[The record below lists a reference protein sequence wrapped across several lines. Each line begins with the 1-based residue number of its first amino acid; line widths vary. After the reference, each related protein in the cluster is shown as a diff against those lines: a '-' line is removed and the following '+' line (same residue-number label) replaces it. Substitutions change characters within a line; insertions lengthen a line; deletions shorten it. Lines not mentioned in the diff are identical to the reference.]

1 MRKVKLKYKDRSN
14 ILVAFKQT
22 ASQNVKN
29 PSPIKTLDICA
40 TLSEA
45 REIAERMGSRL
56 PTLSEF
62 IRALKYDP
70 KLYEKVKGDW
80 YWVNDQPEFT
90 IPGYYRINYER
101 GSISIVSPFDLKNIP
116 LDERAYVW
124 RCDGMLMLL
133 IKGDDASRR
142 LELGGSDI
150 FDGVPVAVAVI
161 NVSDME
167 KVMAK
172 GREAIQRLKRGI
184 K

>member
-1 MRKVKLKYKDRSN
+1 MTCWHNHV
-14 ILVAFKQT
+14 
-22 ASQNVKN
+22 
-29 PSPIKTLDICA
+29 
-40 TLSEA
+40 
-45 REIAERMGSRL
+45 IA
-56 PTLSEF
+56 TLSEF

-184 K
+184 RVKNDLKRRIPCLKPAFEAPCFLSPNE

>member
-1 MRKVKLKYKDRSN
+1 
-14 ILVAFKQT
+14 
-22 ASQNVKN
+22 
-29 PSPIKTLDICA
+29 
-40 TLSEA
+40 
-45 REIAERMGSRL
+45 
-56 PTLSEF
+56 
-62 IRALKYDP
+62 
-70 KLYEKVKGDW
+70 
-80 YWVNDQPEFT
+80 
-90 IPGYYRINYER
+90 
-101 GSISIVSPFDLKNIP
+101 
-116 LDERAYVW
+116 
-124 RCDGMLMLL
+124 MLMLL